1 MDFTAIRSVLNIGE
15 MVEVLTPLLS
25 YLFTHL
31 ITHVLNLSFNYSGS
45 YEKLENIYML
55 TGNNGNP
62 VIMDHLK
69 WYFLL
74 IDDPEA
80 APVGITQLCRAILFI
95 HSPTHLF
102 RMGNNRIQKGYD
114 KLY

>member
-1 MDFTAIRSVLNIGE
+1 MDFAAIRSVLNIGE
-15 MVEVLTPLLS
+15 MAEVLRH
-25 YLFTHL
+25 FTH
-31 ITHVLNLSFNYSGS
+31 TYNVLNLSFNYSGS
-45 YEKLENIYML
+45 YENLENIYML

-80 APVGITQLCRAILFI
+80 APVGI
-95 HSPTHLF
+95 
-102 RMGNNRIQKGYD
+102 
-114 KLY
+114 